1 MERQRTRWHLHHIF
15 SREAVKKKY
24 IYYSTLTGAKPIL
37 STPMDGRMAFIG
49 SEEFKPVH
57 GVNVP
62 NQRRRIRTGD
72 GMEMSSIYVA

>member
-1 MERQRTRWHLHHIF
+1 VLASFTG
-15 SREAVKKKY
+15 SRVLKKVY
-24 IYYSTLTGAKPIL
+24 SIYYSTLTGAKPIL
-37 STPMDGRMAFIG
+37 STSIDGRMAFIG
-49 SEEFKPVH
+49 SEEFKHLH